1 MGRMEKPLDL
11 PSAVLAF
18 RGGWI
23 SIKTTREAIAFVDAV
38 SKSPVSSLE
47 WLRIRDAFC
56 RAEQSGD
63 VAELR
68 RAYNVFQQQLTCQ
81 GWMRDRDALTLY
93 SASPQHRRP
102 ILPVR

>member
-11 PSAVLAF
+11 PSAVIAF

-23 SIKTTREAIAFVDAV
+23 SIKTTREAIAFVDTV

-68 RAYNVFQQQLTCQ
+68 RAYNAFQQQLTCQ
-81 GWMRDRDALTLY
+81 GWIRGPG
-93 SASPQHRRP
+93 ASPLRVGRYLCGQLEVP
-102 ILPVR
+102 D